1 MFAPCTMVCMQS
13 PTRLLHGGAH
23 GRPAVLLTIAM
34 AGWGTIGLFAHGAD
48 ADPVTIAA
56 WRCVFAAATL
66 AVMSIVIGAFRSSRF
81 TRRAVLV
88 TLAGGA
94 ALVANWV
101 LLFAAFDR
109 TTITIATVS
118 YHMEPFL
125 LVAIGALIARRAPS
139 ARSVAWLV
147 AGFAGLLLAT
157 RFVRFDG
164 LAHDGGSFVGPLAGL
179 GAGLL
184 YAIATLLAK
193 YTDGIHPQVMT
204 LMQCGLGALVLLP
217 FAGMLDWSDSRWG
230 WIAALGIIH
239 TGVLYWILYAAA
251 RRLPTTTLAALSF
264 VNPAVAVLTDV
275 LLTGDL
281 PTLEQF
287 IGIAV
292 IVASTLAITLKQEEH
307 NGRTRHDVEVAA

>member
-1 MFAPCTMVCMQS
+1 MQLATLSS
-13 PTRLLHGGAH
+13 PVTARA
-23 GRPAVLLTIAM
+23 RATVLLTIAM

-56 WRCVFAAATL
+56 WRCVFAVVTL
-66 AVMSIVIGAFRSSRF
+66 AVMSVAVGAFQSSRF
-81 TRRAVLV
+81 TRRAVML
-88 TLAGGA
+88 TLSGGA

-118 YHMEPFL
+118 YHMEPFF

-147 AGFAGLLLAT
+147 AGFVGLLLAT

-164 LAHDGGSFVGPLAGL
+164 LALDSGSLIGPLAGL

-217 FAGMLDWSDSRWG
+217 FAGMLEWSDSRWG
-230 WIAALGIIH
+230 WIAAMGVIH

-251 RRLPTTTLAALSF
+251 RRLSTVTLAALSF

-281 PTLEQF
+281 PAPEQF

-292 IVASTLAITLKQEEH
+292 IVAATLAITLKQEDHEC
-307 NGRTRHDVEVAA
+307 RSRPEVEVAA